1 MAVIAEPVIEPLPAQ
16 VLEEPEPVL
25 EPVALATRVKTAVRV
40 GAWTGSA
47 LGVVGFLAASAFW
60 APSATAP
67 PDSGPAVQVNPNAV
81 IIGVALVSVLFG
93 AIVAGMSRAGTARA
107 NPAMQLSGSKVAT
120 VWVGAGVGLVLG
132 IVAGAML
139 NGLGTPVEG
148 SDPAVV
154 QLPVLPTLFVMVIG
168 GAVLGAVTALAPQLL
183 GVPVAV
189 DADDSEEASNV
200 EEPAGKAVSIPL
212 AGLLILGLLV
222 LPFAFTL
229 IQSNEMAPGV
239 GGAVVAIITAAGILG
254 FAALA
259 GTKPE
264 MRISFGDLLVAVIGI
279 ATLLVIVI
287 SVLLY
292 TGSGDEH
299 SEEPAETGA
308 VVQLV

>member
-1 MAVIAEPVIEPLPAQ
+1 
-16 VLEEPEPVL
+16 
-25 EPVALATRVKTAVRV
+25 
-40 GAWTGSA
+40 
-47 LGVVGFLAASAFW
+47 
-60 APSATAP
+60 
-67 PDSGPAVQVNPNAV
+67 
-81 IIGVALVSVLFG
+81 
-93 AIVAGMSRAGTARA
+93 
-107 NPAMQLSGSKVAT
+107 
-120 VWVGAGVGLVLG
+120 
-132 IVAGAML
+132 
-139 NGLGTPVEG
+139 
-148 SDPAVV
+148 
-154 QLPVLPTLFVMVIG
+154 
-168 GAVLGAVTALAPQLL
+168 VTALAPQLL

-189 DADDSEEASNV
+189 DADDSEEVSNV
-200 EEPAGKAVSIPL
+200 KSRLGKAVSIPL